1 MLYSNL
7 GNKRPYSSKTVRAL
21 LYLVQFYP
29 LPPRPPRELPPLD
42 APPED
47 LLPLDELL
55 PTEPELLVGEDV
67 LTEDDD
73 LLGVVVLED

>member
-1 MLYSNL
+1 M
-7 GNKRPYSSKTVRAL
+7 
-21 LYLVQFYP
+21 YLVQFYP

-42 APPED
+42 APPDD
-47 LLPLDELL
+47 LLLPDELL